1 MGQVR
6 GWYTFRNKLN
16 SFFKVPDDL
25 DRNQAQRAE
34 LLQRAILVTAGL
46 FTFFGIL
53 FYVDTVIPAITFSS
67 VVVIDLGLV
76 LALLLL
82 RRGKVTAA
90 GWIYTVVNFFCVTY
104 IVVYVHGTSTSPVVG
119 FYIVLTV
126 LSTFLLGIDQGLFMG
141 CVSFALIAAIITFEE
156 QGLLP
161 KGVVVLTHNI
171 KRMWYALIFLAAIL
185 VVRTI
190 MESLMRAFRR
200 AEAREQELTWKNEE
214 LQDIR
219 YTLEDR
225 VTERT
230 QEILREKQLFEALF
244 TNSPVAI
251 VFMDMQGRVTMAN
264 PAFEHMFGY
273 QQVDVLGCVLDDLV
287 ADPDF
292 PDEPHQNTLRTQRGE
307 LVIHQGRRR
316 TKDGRTLWVEVRG
329 LPVTTGSLP
338 VGLLAIYYDL
348 TEQKKAQE
356 ELRASELEYRSLF
369 ENVMDGVYR
378 TTVDGR
384 FLTANPA
391 VVRMLGYDSMD
402 ELLALDIARDVY
414 VDPRDREL
422 LVTRQNL
429 EGVIRNAELRLKRKD
444 GSILY
449 VLENSFVVRD
459 KTGDVAYYEGTL
471 TDITDL
477 KEAEKR
483 IYFMATHDALT
494 GLPNRIHFFE
504 RLNNLIRR
512 TGNQHRI
519 AVVFI
524 DLDGFKEVNDNF
536 GHARGDIL
544 LQQVSKLMASAIRPC
559 DMIARLGGDEFA
571 FFFDQ
576 VISAEDAVEL
586 AMRVQTSLHND
597 TLAAE
602 AEGMNITSSIGI
614 SLYPDDGGEADI
626 LLRRADQAMYRVK
639 EAGKNNIKLYTA
651 DRL

>member
-1 MGQVR
+1 MAQNR
-6 GWYTFRNKLN
+6 GRQTIRLKLQN
-16 SFFKVPDDL
+16 ILRVPENL
-25 DRNQAQRAE
+25 DREKAQRAE

-53 FYVDTVIPAITFSS
+53 FYVDTVIPGVTFAS

-76 LALLLL
+76 WALLLL
-82 RRGKVTAA
+82 RRGRVTAA
-90 GWIYTVVNFFCVTY
+90 GWVYTVVNFVCITY
-104 IVVYVHGTSTSPVVG
+104 IIVFVHGTSSSPVVG

-126 LSTFLLGIDQGLFMG
+126 LSTFLLGIDPGLFMG
-141 CVSFALIAAIITFEE
+141 LVSFAILAAIITFEE
-156 QGLLP
+156 QGWLP
-161 KGVVVLTHNI
+161 KGVVVLTHNNQ
-171 KRMWYALIFLAAIL
+171 RMWYALIFLASIL

-190 MESLMRAFRR
+190 MESLQGAFKR
-200 AEAREQELTWKNEE
+200 AEERERELTWKNEE
-214 LQDIR
+214 LQEIR

-264 PAFEHMFGY
+264 PAFEHLFGY
-273 QQVDVLGCVLDDLV
+273 RQTEVIGEKLDDLV

-292 PDEPHQNTLRTQRGE
+292 PDEPHQNTLRTLRGE
-307 LVIHQGRRR
+307 LVIRQGRRR
-316 TKDGRTLWVEVRG
+316 TKDGRSLWVEVRG
-329 LPVTTGSLP
+329 LPVITGDLP

-348 TEQKKAQE
+348 TDQKKAQE
-356 ELRASELEYRSLF
+356 ELRASEKEYRSLF

-378 TTVDGR
+378 TSVDGR

-391 VVRMLGYDSMD
+391 VVRMLGYDSLE

-414 VDPRDREL
+414 VDPQDRQRL
-422 LVTRQNL
+422 MARQNI
-429 EGVIRNAELRLKRKD
+429 EGVTRNAELRLKRKD

-459 KTGDVAYYEGTL
+459 ETGAIAYYEGTL

-494 GLPNRIHFFE
+494 GLPNRTFFFDN
-504 RLNNLIRR
+504 LNNLIQR
-512 TGNQHRI
+512 TGGQHKI

-524 DLDGFKEVNDNF
+524 DLDGFKEVNDHF
-536 GHARGDIL
+536 GHARGDLL
-544 LQQVSKLMASAIRPC
+544 LQQVSKLMAAAIRPC

-571 FFFDQ
+571 FYFDQ
-576 VISAEDAVEL
+576 VTSAAKAVAFAEQ
-586 AMRVQTSLHND
+586 VQASLDHD
-597 TLAAE
+597 DLVLE
-602 AEGMNITSSIGI
+602 VEGMKITSSIGI
-614 SLYPDDGGEADI
+614 ALYPEDGSEAET

-639 EAGKNNIKLYTA
+639 EEGKNNIKLYSA
-651 DRL
+651 